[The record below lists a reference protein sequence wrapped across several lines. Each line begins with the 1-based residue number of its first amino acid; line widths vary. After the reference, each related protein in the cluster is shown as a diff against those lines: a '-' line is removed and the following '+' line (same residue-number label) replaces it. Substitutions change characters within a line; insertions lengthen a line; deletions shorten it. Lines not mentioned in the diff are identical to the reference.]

1 MPLQIFVKIHDD
13 ICNSGGNFAANLTTI
28 RVNLRKGV
36 TTGGIDT
43 GCNLPPMSTIPAVNF
58 PPVSTML
65 AEQLGSK
72 SFRKLKKN
80 QKEGKRTRGGMGED
94 DS

>member
-1 MPLQIFVKIHDD
+1 VKIHAD

-36 TTGGIDT
+36 TA
-43 GCNLPPMSTIPAVNF
+43 GCKFPPVSTIPAVNF

-65 AEQLGSK
+65 TVQLGSK

-80 QKEGKRTRGGMGED
+80 QNGGKRTRGGLGED